1 MWHTQ
6 SMMPGVPQQM
16 HGAGFI
22 YPNFYPQQHQQIETY
37 LGEITAWRETCVQK
51 DIEMKSLKVKLL
63 AVNDR
68 NEGLNHKTAQR
79 NQLGGSGSVLLQN
92 AEERISELEAA
103 LKTER
108 EGYEKTKALEFKRN
122 RTLVLTKVKDS
133 LCQISLLKK
142 KLSREERENKESRS
156 LLIDMED
163 KLVDANNRKYNI
175 KKKLFR
181 ATKET
186 EELKKQQEILEKS
199 NVMKTIELQ
208 KCSKEL
214 AYTKNK
220 LAQMDEKQTVLEANV
235 NQLKIENQ
243 ILRLAKAD
251 VESIHATVLA
261 EKDEKLAQLNT
272 EHNNR
277 LEIMEENMNKLKVE
291 NSLLRLTKSD
301 AKGVH
306 DTEIDR
312 MKEEMARLKK
322 DQKVQESIRM
332 DEIDRVKKLN
342 STSREEVT
350 EKERDHQELLSKK
363 GAEVKG
369 LQCKLDQMNEEKLNH
384 EKEDTKRKNETEG
397 VMKLNAKLKLEVTQ
411 AASRHEEELGKM
423 SADMKELEQQ
433 FAELNH
439 DKMNYNKK
447 MEDEFNQLKHTLTES
462 KEENLT
468 LEKKMKE
475 ESRKISNLEN
485 RLNSREVEIRGRS
498 EEISTMSKKAASDQ
512 KEISKLR
519 VSLENHQSK
528 LTSEKKRNDLLIRQ
542 RNCYRDEVHTKSLE
556 VTRISKK
563 LDATKA
569 YLQKVKADGANQKM
583 NSMTATAPSK
593 KKRRRKSNKQ
603 AATQNSIETTQAKSL
618 EIVITKNDT
627 ALTSNKKDGQVQQNT
642 DLRNMTMNNEAKKPL
657 QESRRKRKPEV
668 SRTKKCELGIET
680 ERSWSFYDTSLM
692 AFCFTLW
699 FAMANICT
707 CVSNDDPFW

>member
-1 MWHTQ
+1 
-6 SMMPGVPQQM
+6 
-16 HGAGFI
+16 
-22 YPNFYPQQHQQIETY
+22 
-37 LGEITAWRETCVQK
+37 
-51 DIEMKSLKVKLL
+51 MKSLKLKLL

-142 KLSREERENKESRS
+142 KLSREERGNKDTRS

-199 NVMKTIELQ
+199 NVTKNIELQ
-208 KCSKEL
+208 KCSEEL

-220 LAQMDEKQTVLEANV
+220 LAQMDEKQMVLEANV

-277 LEIMEENMNKLKVE
+277 LEIIEENMNKLKVE

-322 DQKVQESIRM
+322 DQKVQEVIRM
-332 DEIDRVKKLN
+332 DEIERVKKLN
-342 STSREEVT
+342 GTLRKEII

-363 GAEVKG
+363 RAEVKG

-384 EKEDTKRKNETEG
+384 EKEDTKRKNEMEG

-411 AASRHEEELGKM
+411 AASRNEEELSKM
-423 SADMKELEQQ
+423 SADMKKLEQT
-433 FAELNH
+433 FAELKH
-439 DKMNYNKK
+439 DKMNYNEN
-447 MEDEFNQLKHTLTES
+447 MEDEFDQLKHALTES

-475 ESRKISNLEN
+475 ESRKISNLEK
-485 RLNSREVEIRGRS
+485 RLNSREVEIRGRL
-498 EEISTMSKKAASDQ
+498 EEISTISKKAASDQ
-512 KEISKLR
+512 IEITKLKT
-519 VSLENHQSK
+519 SLENHKSK
-528 LTSEKKRNDLLIRQ
+528 LISEKKRNDSLIRQ
-542 RNCYRDEVHTKSLE
+542 RNCYRDEVKHHLRF
-556 VTRISKK
+556 V
-563 LDATKA
+563 
-569 YLQKVKADGANQKM
+569 Y
-583 NSMTATAPSK
+583 
-593 KKRRRKSNKQ
+593 KQ
-603 AATQNSIETTQAKSL
+603 APRLVFFSPL
-618 EIVITKNDT
+618 KNQIFFP
-627 ALTSNKKDGQVQQNT
+627 N
-642 DLRNMTMNNEAKKPL
+642 
-657 QESRRKRKPEV
+657 
-668 SRTKKCELGIET
+668 
-680 ERSWSFYDTSLM
+680 
-692 AFCFTLW
+692 
-699 FAMANICT
+699 
-707 CVSNDDPFW
+707 